1 MRNDLTAALLEGI
14 EGLSRPCPSL
24 PPSLGG
30 RGTEEEEFSPP
41 SRVARGRVRVGASM
55 PETPRRHWAVSGH
68 RLVAACACR
77 PNIGAASRASV
88 IPNCQRTLRNVNNLL
103 PDRFQQRA
111 VKNSLFAFVAF
122 NRCPFRHRDTF
133 FRDKHGLS
141 MLMHIVHEAK
151 AMGFKFSGG
160 NDFHGRPSITMVKL
174 YECFCRSQGAER
186 FRRRSDDAMISVRK
200 DPLQGDD
207 R

>member
-1 MRNDLTAALLEGI
+1 MRNDLTAALVEGI
-14 EGLSRPCPSL
+14 EGLSRPCPRL

-68 RLVAACACR
+68 CPVAAYACR
-77 PNIGAASRASV
+77 PNIGAASRASD

-111 VKNSLFAFVAF
+111 VKNSLIACLQ
-122 NRCPFRHRDTF
+122 R
-133 FRDKHGLS
+133 K
-141 MLMHIVHEAK
+141 
-151 AMGFKFSGG
+151 
-160 NDFHGRPSITMVKL
+160 
-174 YECFCRSQGAER
+174 AER
-186 FRRRSDDAMISVRK
+186 SGRRADESVGGILRVVIAERRG
-200 DPLQGDD
+200 QGRDFGRDFMHDCAGFLDHGANTAFD
-207 R
+207 RAGGAQATLAK